1 MKTYQYAIFPALII
15 TVFGFSAIPTS
26 DREDPVAASFERELN
41 HESEVPSPAARTDID
56 EDILYSLINKPLQ
69 SQPEAP
75 VDGVLV
81 AGAEQ

>member
-26 DREDPVAASFERELN
+26 DREDPVAAGFERELN
-41 HESEVPSPAARTDID
+41 HEPVVPAPA
-56 EDILYSLINKPLQ
+56 
-69 SQPEAP
+69 AP